1 MYGMAKI
8 SVTTYLGN
16 SCKQSFARAS
26 FIFLLCSLMTSA
38 NNCLVKKMKFP
49 PGLAANF
56 DVLNMV
62 LQFHS
67 DSDRPLVT
75 HNEKKMR
82 KGYSIW
88 KTMDI

>member
-1 MYGMAKI
+1 
-8 SVTTYLGN
+8 
-16 SCKQSFARAS
+16 
-26 FIFLLCSLMTSA
+26 
-38 NNCLVKKMKFP
+38 MKFP
-49 PGLAANF
+49 PCLAANF
-56 DVLNMV
+56 DVVNMV